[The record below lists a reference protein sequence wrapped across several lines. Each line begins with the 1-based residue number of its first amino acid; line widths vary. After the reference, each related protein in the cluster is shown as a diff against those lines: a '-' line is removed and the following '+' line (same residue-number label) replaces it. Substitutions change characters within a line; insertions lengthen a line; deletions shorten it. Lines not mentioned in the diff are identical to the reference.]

1 MNRTQKVVMTKYKY
15 KYTNTNKKTQIQI
28 QRRTHKY
35 KYKYRG
41 GSEVK
46 FWTLTRKKSF
56 HGNGHISWTVR
67 PTSLRHASKRSSL
80 PARPEKHI
88 RGSLTCP
95 GDTGEPEAPV
105 SGGHRLK
112 EIGSLWVRR
121 LQNWLRQKSELFCS
135 FWPDLTILPWR
146 AIKKLHRDT
155 FGKSLGRSVAEKR
168 PSASRN
174 P

>member
-1 MNRTQKVVMTKYKY
+1 MNPNKRWSWSN
-15 KYTNTNKKTQIQI
+15 TNTITQIQI
-28 QRRTHKY
+28 QIRTHKY
-35 KYKYRG
+35 KYAHTNANTITG
-41 GSEVK
+41 GLRSQILN
-46 FWTLTRKKSF
+46 FDPTKKSF
-56 HGNGHISWTVR
+56 HGNGHISGTVR
-67 PTSLRHASKRSSL
+67 PTSLRHPSKRSSL

-95 GDTGEPEAPV
+95 GDTGEPDAPV

>member
-1 MNRTQKVVMTKYKY
+1 MIKYKYKY
-15 KYTNTNKKTQIQI
+15 KYTNTNTNTQV
-28 QRRTHKY
+28 HKY
-35 KYKYRG
+35 KYAHTNTNTNTG
-41 GSEVK
+41 GFPKSNFEL
-46 FWTLTRKKSF
+46 WKKSF

-121 LQNWLRQKSELFCS
+121 LQNWLRQKSELFGS